1 LWNWTGYIHEERHY
15 HGKGQLVKIGFLG
28 PQGTYTEEAAKA
40 AMADAV
46 YMPYASIESVFDA
59 VAQQEVAR
67 GLVPIENVIQGPV
80 TETLDNLFHGAD
92 RVKIVDM
99 LVLPIQ
105 HAIGVL
111 SPQSRVSR
119 VLSKDQALKQCSAYL
134 QANYPQAQCLDV
146 DSTSAAMETIAAQ
159 RLTDAA
165 AIGSETALKQYGL
178 HVLDRDIGN
187 IKQNKTRFAVLGPA
201 SEPHHPRTGSDATAF
216 ALYPH
221 RDRLGLLNDI
231 VSAISHDHKLNLSFI
246 HSRPDTRGA
255 FLFHMEVE
263 GHLDDE
269 PVAACMTHL
278 ARQLGDQELEVRVF
292 GTYPRCAFNEP
303 GIKTIGILGG
313 TGQMGQW
320 FRKFLGEARYNVLI
334 SGRRT
339 PLTYQQCIEQSDV
352 VIINVPIRNTV
363 DVIHDVGRYF
373 RPGQLITDN
382 TSIKTQPVEA
392 MLAAVPEGVEV
403 LGMHTI
409 FGPRVES
416 LRNQNIVFTRT
427 PLSGARAKEFEDI
440 FYKYGATITYTTPQ
454 YHDKQMAFHQN
465 LEHFTKIALAQVLHT
480 HFSDPTEMDR
490 YSSPNSRTSL
500 AIMGRILRAD
510 PDLYSEIQSYN
521 LQGPTVLKAYLDVVQ
536 TLAQA
541 LIDGNVDAF
550 TRSMTT
556 SADALG
562 AEYLADMLQR
572 SQIIQR
578 SLV

>member
-1 LWNWTGYIHEERHY
+1 MKL
-15 HGKGQLVKIGFLG
+15 GFLG
-28 PQGTYTEEAAKA
+28 PHGTYTEEAAKA
-40 AMADAV
+40 AVPKAELV
-46 YMPYASIESVFDA
+46 PFTSIESVFDA
-59 VAQQEVAR
+59 VDRQEVDR

-80 TETLDNLFHGAD
+80 TETLDNLYKCAG
-92 RVKIVDM
+92 RVKIVNM

-111 SPQSRVSR
+111 SSQSRVSR

-134 QANYPQAQCLDV
+134 QSNFPQAQCVEV
-146 DSTSAAMETIAAQ
+146 DSTSSAMETISRQ
-159 RLTDAA
+159 RLADSA
-165 AIGSETALKQYGL
+165 AIGSEAALKQYGL

-187 IKQNKTRFAVLGPA
+187 VKQNKTRFAVLGAA
-201 SEPHHPRTGSDATAF
+201 SVSHHPRTGCDATAF

-231 VSAISHDHKLNLSFI
+231 LSVISHDHKLNLSSI
-246 HSRPDTRGA
+246 HSRPDKHGA
-255 FLFHMEVE
+255 FLFHVEVE
-263 GHLDDE
+263 GHLEDE
-269 PVAACMTHL
+269 HVASCMDHL
-278 ARQLGDQELEVRVF
+278 ARHLGDQEVEVRVF
-292 GTYPRCAFNEP
+292 GTYPRYAFNEP
-303 GIKTIGILGG
+303 GIKTVGILGG

-320 FRKFLGEARYNVLI
+320 FREFLSEAHYNVLI

-363 DVIHDVGRYF
+363 GVIHDVGRYF
-373 RPGQLITDN
+373 RPGQLIADN

-416 LRNQNIVFTRT
+416 LRRQNIVFTRT
-427 PLSGARAKEFEDI
+427 SASGPRAKEFEDI
-440 FYKYGATITYTTPQ
+440 FYKHGATITYTTPQ

-465 LEHFTKIALAQVLHT
+465 LEHFTKIALARVLQS
-480 HFSDPTEMDR
+480 HFSDPAEMDH

-521 LQGPTVLKAYLDVVQ
+521 LQGPAMLKAYLDVVQ
-536 TLAQA
+536 ELAQA
-541 LIDGNVDAF
+541 MIGGDFDAF
-550 TRSMTT
+550 AHSMKS
-556 SADALG
+556 SASALG
-562 AEYLADMLQR
+562 EEYLAEMLHK